1 MREKQNPVEK
11 EWAAVVK
18 AEERFLRHAM
28 PARTAG
34 WQEKITRYVPQK
46 LEATLHT
53 AFYKAFELIFDK
65 GTPVIEKTC
74 QKEKKEQ
81 NYKINAYAAEA
92 RDTRHA
98 LRAFGREAGASRNLN
113 LAVSAGGRCSG
124 MGFFG
129 LGLPDIP
136 LFLGVLLKSIYEVA
150 LSYGYTYDTQ
160 EEQIFIL
167 KLIET
172 ALSHGEQL
180 AQNNMELNL
189 WMREER
195 TFSISRNEQIRRTSD
210 ALAGE
215 LLYLKFVQGLPVVG
229 MVGGVS
235 DMVYQK
241 RISDYAAVKY
251 KRRFLETKRK
261 TGEEKRH
268 PAG

>member
-1 MREKQNPVEK
+1 
-11 EWAAVVK
+11 
-18 AEERFLRHAM
+18 
-28 PARTAG
+28 
-34 WQEKITRYVPQK
+34 
-46 LEATLHT
+46 
-53 AFYKAFELIFDK
+53 
-65 GTPVIEKTC
+65 
-74 QKEKKEQ
+74 
-81 NYKINAYAAEA
+81 
-92 RDTRHA
+92 
-98 LRAFGREAGASRNLN
+98 
-113 LAVSAGGRCSG
+113 
-124 MGFFG
+124 
-129 LGLPDIP
+129 
-136 LFLGVLLKSIYEVA
+136 LLKSIYEVA

>member
-1 MREKQNPVEK
+1 MLTPQRCVT
-11 EWAAVVK
+11 
-18 AEERFLRHAM
+18 RDM
-28 PARTAG
+28 PCG
-34 WQEKITRYVPQK
+34 
-46 LEATLHT
+46 L
-53 AFYKAFELIFDK
+53 F
-65 GTPVIEKTC
+65 
-74 QKEKKEQ
+74 KK
-81 NYKINAYAAEA
+81 K
-92 RDTRHA
+92 R
-98 LRAFGREAGASRNLN
+98 AGASRNLN
-113 LAVSAGGRCSG
+113 LAVSAVEGVG

-160 EEQIFIL
+160 EVQIFIL

-251 KRRFLETKRK
+251 KDVFLRQRK
-261 TGEEKRH
+261 TGGKKRDIRQDKFADGMRRGKPLFGLRKNKTKSGH
-268 PAG
+268 TCCWNRRSVQNQIFQISRQGIKPVADLGKT